1 MKQRT
6 ALFGLLDRYVARL
19 FCLSYLTAF
28 FLVVGLF
35 LIIDMATNLDDY
47 LSADAEGH
55 SPPVMMVV
63 TFYGLQLPFIYLQV
77 SPYVTLVAGMFTA
90 TKLTRYREVIAA
102 LNAGWS
108 SRRMFFSVY
117 LGAAVLCA
125 GMFGLRELATGSL
138 GERRDSL
145 YGQLKEKR
153 ERPLYEKFSVLTNR
167 EDIHVQS
174 YRPGSEDEPAQLIG
188 ITLRFREGT
197 RSISIS
203 ADRAEYLSAGRWA
216 LEGGRKVISDDQGQ
230 HSSPHPVL
238 EEILFYPRDCYL
250 SWKGKER
257 ALDLSFS
264 ETLTLLERSPT
275 TAQYK
280 TLLHYHL
287 TLPLA
292 GLVLLLVGLPFA
304 LGNQRGHGSERIA
317 KGFFLCVAY
326 FAADFVS
333 RTVGLEGQLAPLYA
347 GWLPTLLFGSL
358 GVVFTASMRT

>member
-1 MKQRT
+1 MSRRT
-6 ALFGLLDRYVARL
+6 AIFGLLDRYVARL
-19 FCLSYLTAF
+19 FCASYLTAF

-47 LSADAEGH
+47 LSADAEGKA
-55 SPPVMMVV
+55 PAVITVV
-63 TFYGLQLPFIYLQV
+63 AFYGLQLPFIYLQV

-90 TKLTRYREVIAA
+90 TKMTRYREIVAA

-108 SRRMFFSVY
+108 SRRTFFSVY
-117 LGAAVLCA
+117 LGAALLCA

-138 GERRDSL
+138 GEQRDGL
-145 YGQLKEKR
+145 YDRLKEKR
-153 ERPLYEKFSVLTNR
+153 EEPLYEKFSVLTDR
-167 EDIHVQS
+167 EDVHVQS
-174 YRPGSEDEPAQLIG
+174 YRPATETEPARLTG
-188 ITLRFREGT
+188 VTVRYREGV
-197 RSISIS
+197 RSVSIS
-203 ADRAEYLSAGRWA
+203 ADAAEYLSGGRWA
-216 LEGGRKVISDDQGQ
+216 LEGGVRLTSDDERQVRE
-230 HSSPHPVL
+230 PHPVL
-238 EEILFYPRDCYL
+238 EEIRFEPKDCYL

-264 ETLTLLERSPT
+264 EILTLRRRSPH
-275 TAQYK
+275 TAQFK

-304 LGNQRGHGSERIA
+304 LGNQRGRGAERVA

-326 FAADFVS
+326 FAVDFVT

-347 GWLPTLLFGSL
+347 GWLPTLFFGSL
-358 GVVFTASMRT
+358 GVVLTASMRT